1 MPGFELIGKEEKREL
16 DNLMDKSGILFRHGF
31 DNLRNGVYKTREF
44 EKNFSNQMNVQ
55 DALAVTSGTAALL
68 VALKA
73 FGIGQGDEVI
83 TQSFTFVATV
93 EAIVESG
100 AKPIICDI
108 DSTLNLDPEAL
119 EAKISNKTKAII
131 VVHMLGTPCNLNPI
145 IKIAEKNKVNLEFEA
160 SVCGGVPIIRSLKEG
175 LIANKIKKV
184 FGIFNGTSNYILSS
198 MDKENK
204 SFNEVLKNAQRLGYA
219 ESNPTS
225 DLNGDDVA
233 SKLKILSSLCFNSFL
248 NKNIHVEGIKD
259 IDKDDIK
266 YAKKLGYK
274 IKLLGYAELIG
285 KNIFQRVHPTLIRN
299 SSYVGSIDGV
309 LNAVIIDGNPVGQS
323 IIQGEGAGPAATTSA
338 LISDI
343 SSILRGNIKFPF
355 SISNKERKNL
365 NFKDISERFF
375 SAYFRF
381 NVTDKPGVLSNITQI
396 FSRNKVSI
404 KRLVQDPNKN
414 KSSSSII
421 IITHPSKDK
430 SLNKIIQT
438 INKRSYVKKRSK
450 LIRIDD
456 E

>member
-1 MPGFELIGKEEKREL
+1 MKKINIAIVGLGNIGSYLYKYLKKNKQILAKKNNCTPNIIYLSAKNKNRNRGFKINNKQWVKNYLDVTKKKEVDLIVELIGGSEGPAKK
-16 DNLMDKSGILFRHGF
+16 
-31 DNLRNGVYKTREF
+31 
-44 EKNFSNQMNVQ
+44 
-55 DALAVTSGTAALL
+55 L
-68 VALKA
+68 VFNALKNKKHVVTA
-73 FGIGQGDEVI
+73 NKALISKYGDHLS
-83 TQSFTFVATV
+83 Q
-93 EAIVESG
+93 
-100 AKPIICDI
+100 
-108 DSTLNLDPEAL
+108 
-119 EAKISNKTKAII
+119 
-131 VVHMLGTPCNLNPI
+131 
-145 IKIAEKNKVNLEFEA
+145 IAEKNRVNLEFEA
-160 SVCGGVPIIRSLKEG
+160 AVCGGVPIIRSLKES
-175 LIANKIKKV
+175 LIANKINKIY
-184 FGIFNGTSNYILSS
+184 GIFNGTSNYILSL

-204 SFNEVLKNAQRLGYA
+204 SFKEVLIKAQKLGYA

-225 DLNGDDVA
+225 DLSGEDVA
-233 SKLKILSSLCFNSFL
+233 AKLKILSSLCFNSFL

-259 IDKDDIK
+259 IDKDDIN

-285 KNIFQRVHPTLIRN
+285 KNIFQRVHPTLIRD

-323 IIQGEGAGPAATTSA
+323 IIQGDGAGPAATTSA

-355 SISNKERKNL
+355 SISNKERKKL
-365 NFKDISERFF
+365 NFKHISERYF

-381 NVTDKPGVLSNITQI
+381 NVIDKPGVLSNITQV
-396 FSRNKVSI
+396 FSKNKVSI

-421 IITHPSKDK
+421 IITHHSKDK

-438 INKRSYVKKRSK
+438 INKRPYIKRRSK
-450 LIRIDD
+450 LIRIAD